1 MFVPVH
7 TFTMT
12 KRTVKRLL
20 LKYNLERDVVPMY
33 KFGLLTANDVRR
45 MDLMT
50 IKHLKLKDTFHE
62 YKCTRYRLKATFAQ
76 YCFMYKQETGKDH
89 TN

>member
-1 MFVPVH
+1 
-7 TFTMT
+7 MT

-20 LKYNLERDVVPMY
+20 LKYNLERDVEPMY
-33 KFGLLTANDVRR
+33 KFGFRTADDVWW
-45 MDLMT
+45 MNLMT
-50 IKHLKLKDTFHE
+50 IKHLKLKGTFHE

-76 YCFMYKQETGKDH
+76 YCFMYKQETGKYH